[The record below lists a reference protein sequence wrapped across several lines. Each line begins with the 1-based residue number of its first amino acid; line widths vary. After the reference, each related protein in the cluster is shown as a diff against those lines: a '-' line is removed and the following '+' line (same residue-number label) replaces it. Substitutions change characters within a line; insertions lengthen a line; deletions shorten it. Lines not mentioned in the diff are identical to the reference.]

1 MKQYKAFL
9 FDLNGTM
16 INDMPYHIRA
26 WHRILNN
33 LGANISHERMKQEC
47 YGKNEE
53 VIERVLPGRFTLDE
67 KKKMGFEKEKQY
79 QAEFKPH
86 LKLVPGLHDFME
98 LSKNAGIK
106 MAIGSAAI
114 MFNID
119 FVIDNL
125 RIRNYFEALIS
136 ADNVGKSK
144 PDPETFFKCASQL
157 GITPA
162 DCLVFEDTPKGAE
175 AAANAKMNTV
185 VLTLLHQQNEFNQYP
200 NIIKF
205 INDFTDPMLSNLI
218 PVKGNGL

>member
-125 RIRNYFEALIS
+125 RIRNYFGALIS
-136 ADNVGKSK
+136 ADNVEKSK
-144 PDPETFFKCASQL
+144 PDPETFLECASQL
-157 GITPA
+157 GIAPA

-185 VLTLLHQQNEFNQYP
+185 ILTLLHQQSEFNQYP
-200 NIIKF
+200 NIINF
-205 INDFTDPMLSNLI
+205 IN
-218 PVKGNGL
+218 

>member
-53 VIERVLPGRFTLDE
+53 VIERVLPGRFTPDE

-125 RIRNYFEALIS
+125 RIRNYFGALIS
-136 ADNVGKSK
+136 ADNVEKSK
-144 PDPETFFKCASQL
+144 PDPETFLECASQL
-157 GITPA
+157 GIAPA

-185 VLTLLHQQNEFNQYP
+185 ILTLLHQQSEFNQYP
-200 NIIKF
+200 NIINF
-205 INDFTDPMLSNLI
+205 INDFTDPMLRVSFR
-218 PVKGNGL
+218 